1 MNLKIKITVLI
12 LFCLMP
18 IRGFAQTTPTDSD
31 NDGLSDGDEVN
42 IYHTNPQVSDTD
54 EDGYL
59 DGDEVKYNYDPNSK
73 TDDKL
78 EKKIVVA
85 LADQSLSYR
94 LGDYIVG
101 GFKISSGLQKTP
113 TPTGSYEILVKKPMV
128 SYTGADYNYKNTR
141 WNMLFKK
148 GSPLGYYIHGAY
160 WHNNFGEPMS
170 HGCINV
176 SYQNIEP
183 LYNWADVGTKV
194 IIQ

>member
-1 MNLKIKITVLI
+1 MNLKIKIAVLI
-12 LFCLMP
+12 FICLIP
-18 IRGFAQTTPTDSD
+18 IRGFAQITATDSD
-31 NDGLSDGDEVN
+31 NDGLSDNDEMN
-42 IYHTNPQVSDTD
+42 IYYTNPQVTDTD
-54 EDGYL
+54 GDGYL

-101 GFKISSGLQKTP
+101 GFKISSGLPKTP
-113 TPTGSYEILVKKPMV
+113 TPTGSYEILVKKPLV
-128 SYTGADYNYKNTR
+128 NYKGADYNYKNTR

-148 GSPLGYYIHGAY
+148 GYYIHGAY
-160 WHNNFGEPMS
+160 WHDKFGQPMS

-176 SYQNIEP
+176 SYQNMES
-183 LYNWADVGTKV
+183 LYNWTDAGTKV